1 MPVEHVVPVV
11 QEVDRIRE
19 RVVEVKVEMPGRVET
34 KDVVVEKL
42 FVQKDVKVVNNE
54 IPYYNDRIVE
64 VERVKEKIIPIEKVV
79 R

>member
-1 MPVEHVVPVV
+1 M
-11 QEVDRIRE
+11 
-19 RVVEVKVEMPGRVET
+19 VEVKVEMPGRVET